1 MLQLFDSIRKR
12 KARIAVMIV
21 AHLSAVFWEGLRL
34 PQWQRQRRPARKS
47 IHRIE

>member
-21 AHLSAVFWEGLRL
+21 AHLSAVFWEGYGCPNGKGRGD
-34 PQWQRQRRPARKS
+34 RRGNLYTG
-47 IHRIE
+47 

>member
-21 AHLSAVFWEGLRL
+21 AALVCS
-34 PQWQRQRRPARKS
+34 QRQRRPARKS